1 MKKKFSLLTIIY
13 VLCAFSNYSS
23 AQNKFISPKK
33 YNEMEWSFGFSHMI
47 AHAEGC
53 TKGWAWWLGIMN
65 FELGCGFDLGD
76 YGSTKIEDW
85 STTHTYS
92 ESYTRYTTED
102 VMTGTALSLY
112 FGYFLNSYLSVG
124 GFMDL
129 KYGHH
134 KLHTKY
140 YHYGYGIGTDID
152 MWESDFEHPF
162 SLGLYAKGSYRL
174 WNYLDIFLMGQLAMN
189 GDNGLSIGTTINF

>member
-1 MKKKFSLLTIIY
+1 MKKITFCFFAVLFGLL
-13 VLCAFSNYSS
+13 LNYAN

-33 YNEMEWSFGFSHMI
+33 YNDMPLSFGFSHMI

-53 TKGWAWWLGIMN
+53 TKGWALWFGVLN
-65 FELGCGFDLGD
+65 FELGMGFDLGN
-76 YGSTKIEDW
+76 YGSTIIEDW
-85 STTHTYS
+85 STTHYG

-102 VMTGTALSLY
+102 VISGTEFTLY
-112 FGYFLNSYLSVG
+112 LGYFLNTYLSVG

-134 KLHTKY
+134 KLNTKY
-140 YHYGYGIGTDID
+140 RHYGYGLSTDID
-152 MWESDFEHPF
+152 FWESDFEHPF
-162 SLGLYAKGSYRL
+162 SLGLYVKGSYRL
-174 WNYLDIFLMGQLAMN
+174 WNYIDIFLIGQFASN

>member
-1 MKKKFSLLTIIY
+1 MKKTISFLILAII
-13 VLCAFSNYSS
+13 LCSMPKYAN

-47 AHAEGC
+47 AHVEGC
-53 TKGWAWWLGIMN
+53 TKGWAWWLGVLN

-76 YGSTKIEDW
+76 YGSTTIEDW
-85 STTHTYS
+85 STAPHG

-102 VMTGTALSLY
+102 VMSGTEFSLY
-112 FGYFLNSYLSVG
+112 LGYFLNTYLSVG

-134 KLHTKY
+134 KLNTKY
-140 YHYGYGIGTDID
+140 RHYGYGISTDID
-152 MWESDFEHPF
+152 FWESDFEHPF
-162 SLGLYAKGSYRL
+162 SLGLYVKGSYRL
-174 WNYLDIFLMGQLAMN
+174 WNYIDIFLMGQLAFN